1 MIIGDLSDLA
11 YVLEQ
16 VRNVLNTASSN
27 RYPKD
32 KMNELKRRMA
42 RLEEEFINGVLDFD
56 MDSFLEEED
65 EEEDLQATIAA
76 AKAAKAAREAA
87 VKAGPVAVKRANGS
101 VVVEAPDA
109 LSKDEASM
117 IIPQEEAVALAKK
130 APRKNAK
137 TSASEDDEQAEFKR
151 KLAEAKKKLAEGK
164 KKG

>member
-56 MDSFLEEED
+56 MDSFLGEED

-76 AKAAKAAREAA
+76 AKAAKLAAQSKAQAGTFA
-87 VKAGPVAVKRANGS
+87 VARNGS
-101 VVVEAPDA
+101 VVIEAPDGEPIDASAPVEAP
-109 LSKDEASM
+109 
-117 IIPQEEAVALAKK
+117 KK
-130 APRKNAK
+130 PRKNAK
-137 TSASEDDEQAEFKR
+137 AAASEEDEQAEFKR